1 MRICF
6 SGMMGNYLKRRGKI
20 VCSEKQ
26 HDAMMKF
33 VSAIVESNPTAG
45 TDVVSI
51 TFSKDRAMQ
60 LHALLRSYRENVA
73 HRGVMYVLYKATDER
88 QKRSYDELQSIFTG
102 AGYVFIEEVDFRMQL
117 IKLCENA
124 EAGKILFYVDDMM
137 FTHNLDYDAVRK
149 VDTSRYILALTR
161 GRDLTYSTVLQK
173 PLAIPTFYEKV
184 DGFESFKWNETS
196 EISDWTFPLGVSG
209 YMFGRSE
216 AAAMLKSVDFKAPN
230 SLEAGMQ
237 LFLPLFMNRI
247 GLCTE
252 SAICTCVPANLVQSE
267 WTNLNLGTFSTDE
280 LLSLWEAGKMIDCRE
295 FYGKPTHI
303 TQIQKYTFVDR
314 Q

>member
-6 SGMMGNYLKRRGKI
+6 SGMMGNYLKKRGKI

-33 VSAIVESNPTAG
+33 VSALVESHPTAG
-45 TDVVSI
+45 TDVASI
-51 TFSKDRAMQ
+51 VFSKDRAMQ
-60 LHALLRSYRENVA
+60 LHAFLSSYHDKVA
-73 HRGVMYVLYKATDER
+73 HRGMMYVLYKATDER
-88 QKRSYDELQSIFTG
+88 QEKSYIELQSIFTD
-102 AGYVFIEEVDFRMQL
+102 AGYVFIEEVDFRTQL
-117 IKLCENA
+117 IELCENV
-124 EAGKILFYVDDMM
+124 EAGKILYYVDDMI

-149 VDTSRYILALTR
+149 IDTATFLLALTR
-161 GRDLTYSTVLQK
+161 GKDLTYSIVLQK
-173 PLAIPTFYEKV
+173 PLALPKFYDTV
-184 DGFESFKWNETS
+184 DGFESFRWNETT

-209 YMFGRSE
+209 YMFGRTE
-216 AAAMLKSVDFKAPN
+216 AAAMLKAVDFKAPN

-252 SAICTCVPANLVQSE
+252 NAICTCVPANLVQSE
-267 WTNLNLGTFSTDE
+267 WTNLNHGTFSTDE
-280 LLSLWEAGKMIDCRE
+280 LLLLWEAGKMIDCQE
-295 FYGKPTHI
+295 FYGKPMPV